1 MTGVKGTPSSP
12 HSPFSVSQPDICIVS
27 PPLASRGSFQH
38 SGEILQMALDCGA
51 WPFQRLLLFY
61 LTVLFPHCLPSLE
74 LSPTGMLK
82 SLYNWSIILYLKDRA
97 TEVTPHRQ
105 TVPRENLAS
114 EEKSCICCPH
124 FTSLRT
130 ETVSDCPSVIQLGSI
145 RDQIQTQVCLTSSP
159 SSFQN
164 PLLWP
169 KVSKWAKPEEL
180 SDAKLWHLSL
190 WLGNGQSF
198 NTGAVFWLLGLICPG
213 HPSRTSL
220 LCSTGLLRSL
230 SLTSLLACIKAL
242 FTISH
247 SVDIN
252 WTSVGYLWAGS
263 LLFLSSFICLSAQS

>member
-12 HSPFSVSQPDICIVS
+12 HSPFSVSQPAICIIS

-38 SGEILQMALDCGA
+38 PGEILQMAPDCGT

-97 TEVTPHRQ
+97 TEVTPHRADSPQ
-105 TVPRENLAS
+105 RESCLWRKELYLLPPFHVS
-114 EEKSCICCPH
+114 ENWDSKW
-124 FTSLRT
+124 L
-130 ETVSDCPSVIQLGSI
+130 PSVIQLGSI

-220 LCSTGLLRSL
+220 RCSTGLLRSL
-230 SLTSLLACIKAL
+230 SLTSLLAYIKAL

-263 LLFLSSFICLSAQS
+263 ILFPSSVICLSPQS